1 MTRQRPQV
9 LKAYGTLSGADAVVE
24 LGELGPWRPK
34 LVATDLDGTLLDSAG
49 EVTPRTRAALEACWD
64 AGIPVVGV
72 TGRGPRLLDSVRTA
86 LDGRGIAVLAQ
97 GGFVVDLER
106 DEVLRT
112 VGLPR
117 DQASAVI
124 ARIEQVTGP
133 LIVAVEDAAEQ
144 SEIAGPLRVQHGFN
158 WPYPEPAHLLPR
170 HEVLPDG
177 PVLKAFLRSSTLG
190 QDELLALAKQ
200 VTDPAQAEVTH
211 AGLGFIEV
219 LPPGITK
226 ATGLAIALERYGV
239 GFADVLVF
247 GDMPNDLPMIAA
259 AAAWTAGWALAT
271 ATVRPPAAA
280 TAAIIGRS
288 LGMSP
293 NTSTSPN
300 PTPYRSSAIA
310 RPLALVM
317 PGGSTSMKPSPAWV
331 TSACAGLGFIEVL
344 PPGITKATG
353 LAIALERY
361 GVGFGDV
368 LVFGD
373 MPNDLPMI
381 TAVGAAGGRAVA
393 VANAHPAVRAA
404 TSGVTSGHDADGVA
418 RYLEAVLGDV

>member
-1 MTRQRPQV
+1 MTPQRPQV
-9 LKAYGTLSGADAVVE
+9 LKAYGTLSSADAVVE

-124 ARIEQVTGP
+124 ARIEEVTGP

-144 SEIAGPLRVQHGFN
+144 SEITGPLRVQHGFN

-259 AAAWTAGWALAT
+259 VA
-271 ATVRPPAAA
+271 
-280 TAAIIGRS
+280 
-288 LGMSP
+288 
-293 NTSTSPN
+293 
-300 PTPYRSSAIA
+300 
-310 RPLALVM
+310 
-317 PGGSTSMKPSPAWV
+317 
-331 TSACAGLGFIEVL
+331 E
-344 PPGITKATG
+344 
-353 LAIALERY
+353 
-361 GVGFGDV
+361 
-368 LVFGD
+368 
-373 MPNDLPMI
+373 
-381 TAVGAAGGRAVA
+381 AGGRTVA
-393 VANAHPAVRAA
+393 VANAHPAVQAA
-404 TSGVTSGHDADGVA
+404 AAEVTSGHDADGVA
-418 RYLEAVLGDV
+418 RYLEALSLNGGPTNV

>member
-1 MTRQRPQV
+1 MTPQPPKA
-9 LKAYGTLSGADAVVE
+9 LKAYGVLPGADSVVP
-24 LGELGPWRPK
+24 LGDLGGWRPK
-34 LVATDLDGTLLDSAG
+34 LVATDLDGTLLNSAG
-49 EVTPRTRAALEACWD
+49 EVTPRTRAALEASWD

-72 TGRGPRLLDSVRTA
+72 TGRGPRLLDSVRVA

-106 DEVLRT
+106 HEVLRT

-117 DQASAVI
+117 DQAAAVI
-124 ARIEQVTGP
+124 ARIEEVAGD
-133 LIVAVEDAAEQ
+133 LVIAVEDAAEQ
-144 SEIAGPLRVQHGFN
+144 SEVSGPLRVQHGFN

-170 HEVLPDG
+170 HEVLPEG
-177 PVLKAFLRSSTLG
+177 AVLKAFLRSSTLG
-190 QDELLALAKQ
+190 QDQLLALAKQ
-200 VTDPAQAEVTH
+200 VTDPTQAEVTH

-226 ATGLAIALERYGV
+226 A
-239 GFADVLVF
+239 
-247 GDMPNDLPMIAA
+247 
-259 AAAWTAGWALAT
+259 
-271 ATVRPPAAA
+271 
-280 TAAIIGRS
+280 S
-288 LGMSP
+288 
-293 NTSTSPN
+293 
-300 PTPYRSSAIA
+300 
-310 RPLALVM
+310 
-317 PGGSTSMKPSPAWV
+317 
-331 TSACAGLGFIEVL
+331 
-344 PPGITKATG
+344 G

-381 TAVGAAGGRAVA
+381 TAVAEAGGRAVA

-404 TSGVTSGHDADGVA
+404 TEGVTSGHDADGVA

>member
-1 MTRQRPQV
+1 MTPKPPNA
-9 LKAYGTLSGADAVVE
+9 LKAYGALPGADTVVA
-24 LGELGPWRPK
+24 LGELGAWRPK
-34 LVATDLDGTLLDSAG
+34 LVATDLDGTLLNSAG
-49 EVTPRTRAALEACWD
+49 EVTARTRAALEACWD

-72 TGRGPRLLDSVRTA
+72 TGRGPRLLDSVRVA

-117 DQASAVI
+117 DEAAAVI
-124 ARIEQVTGP
+124 ARIEEVAGD

-144 SEIAGPLRVQHGFN
+144 AQAQGGGDGPLRVQHGFN

-170 HEVLPDG
+170 HEVLPEG
-177 PVLKAFLRSSTLG
+177 SVLKAFLRSSTLG
-190 QDELLALAKQ
+190 QDELLALAQQ
-200 VTDPAQAEVTH
+200 VVDPAQAEVTH
-211 AGLGFIEV
+211 
-219 LPPGITK
+219 
-226 ATGLAIALERYGV
+226 
-239 GFADVLVF
+239 
-247 GDMPNDLPMIAA
+247 
-259 AAAWTAGWALAT
+259 
-271 ATVRPPAAA
+271 
-280 TAAIIGRS
+280 
-288 LGMSP
+288 
-293 NTSTSPN
+293 
-300 PTPYRSSAIA
+300 
-310 RPLALVM
+310 
-317 PGGSTSMKPSPAWV
+317 
-331 TSACAGLGFIEVL
+331 AGLGFIEVL

-381 TAVGAAGGRAVA
+381 TAVAAAGGRAVA

-404 TSGVTSGHDADGVA
+404 TSAVTSGHDADGVA
-418 RYLEAVLGDV
+418 RYLEALFLDGGRPNV

>member
-1 MTRQRPQV
+1 MTAERPKA
-9 LKAYGTLSGADAVVE
+9 LKAYGVLRDADRLVDIAPVA
-24 LGELGPWRPK
+24 GWRPK
-34 LVATDLDGTLLDSAG
+34 LVASDLDGTLLDSQG
-49 EVTPRTRAALEACWD
+49 EVTPRTRAALDACWD

-72 TGRGPRLLDSVRTA
+72 TGRGPRLLDSVRVA

-117 DQASAVI
+117 DQAQAVI
-124 ARIEQVTGP
+124 ERIEAVAGE

-144 SEIAGPLRVQHGFN
+144 TEIAGPLRVQHGFN

-170 HEVLPDG
+170 GEVLPEG

-190 QDELLALAKQ
+190 QDELLARAKQ
-200 VTDPAQAEVTH
+200 VVDPADAEVTH
-211 AGLGFIEV
+211 
-219 LPPGITK
+219 
-226 ATGLAIALERYGV
+226 
-239 GFADVLVF
+239 
-247 GDMPNDLPMIAA
+247 
-259 AAAWTAGWALAT
+259 
-271 ATVRPPAAA
+271 
-280 TAAIIGRS
+280 
-288 LGMSP
+288 
-293 NTSTSPN
+293 
-300 PTPYRSSAIA
+300 
-310 RPLALVM
+310 
-317 PGGSTSMKPSPAWV
+317 
-331 TSACAGLGFIEVL
+331 AGLGFIEVL

-381 TAVGAAGGRAVA
+381 VAVAEAGGRAVA
-393 VANAHPAVRAA
+393 VANAHADVRAA
-404 TSGVTSGHDADGVA
+404 AGELTSGHDADGVA
-418 RYLEAVLGDV
+418 RYLEAVFGV

>member
-1 MTRQRPQV
+1 MSSQRPKA
-9 LKAYGTLSGADAVVE
+9 LKAYGVLPDADRVIDVGD
-24 LGELGPWRPK
+24 LGGWRPK
-34 LVATDLDGTLLDSAG
+34 LVASDLDGTLLDSDG
-49 EVTPRTRAALEACWD
+49 EVSPRTRAALEACWD

-117 DQASAVI
+117 EQAQAVI
-124 ARIEQVTGP
+124 ERIEAVAGD
-133 LIVAVEDAAEQ
+133 LIVAVEDASEQ
-144 SEIAGPLRVQHGFN
+144 SEVSGPLRVQHGFD

-170 HEVLPDG
+170 HEVLPPG
-177 PVLKAFLRSSTLG
+177 AVLKVFLRSPTVE
-190 QDELLALAKQ
+190 QDELLARAKR
-200 VTDPAQAEVTH
+200 VVDPADAEVTH
-211 AGLGFIEV
+211 
-219 LPPGITK
+219 
-226 ATGLAIALERYGV
+226 
-239 GFADVLVF
+239 
-247 GDMPNDLPMIAA
+247 
-259 AAAWTAGWALAT
+259 
-271 ATVRPPAAA
+271 
-280 TAAIIGRS
+280 
-288 LGMSP
+288 
-293 NTSTSPN
+293 
-300 PTPYRSSAIA
+300 
-310 RPLALVM
+310 
-317 PGGSTSMKPSPAWV
+317 
-331 TSACAGLGFIEVL
+331 AGLGFIEVL

-381 TAVGAAGGRAVA
+381 GAVAEAGGRAIA

-404 TSGVTSGHDADGVA
+404 TTGGTSGHDADGVA
-418 RYLEAVLGDV
+418 RYLEAVLADG

>member
-1 MTRQRPQV
+1 MSGERPKA
-9 LKAYGTLSGADAVVE
+9 LKAYGVLQDADTVVR
-24 LGELGPWRPK
+24 LGDLGSWRPK
-34 LVATDLDGTLLDSAG
+34 LVATDLDGTLLDAAG
-49 EVTPRTRAALEACWD
+49 EVTARTRAALTACWD

-72 TGRGPRLLDSVRTA
+72 TGRGPRLLDSVRVA

-97 GGFVVDLER
+97 GGYVVDLER

-117 DQASAVI
+117 DQAAAVI
-124 ARIEQVTGP
+124 ARIEQVAGE

-144 SEIAGPLRVQHGFN
+144 SQALHGADGALRVQHGFN

-170 HEVLPDG
+170 HEVLPEG
-177 PVLKAFLRSSTLG
+177 PVLKVFLRSSALG
-190 QDELLALAKQ
+190 QDELLARAQ
-200 VTDPAQAEVTH
+200 GVVDPADAEVTH

-239 GFADVLVF
+239 GL
-247 GDMPNDLPMIAA
+247 
-259 AAAWTAGWALAT
+259 
-271 ATVRPPAAA
+271 
-280 TAAIIGRS
+280 
-288 LGMSP
+288 
-293 NTSTSPN
+293 
-300 PTPYRSSAIA
+300 
-310 RPLALVM
+310 
-317 PGGSTSMKPSPAWV
+317 
-331 TSACAGLGFIEVL
+331 
-344 PPGITKATG
+344 
-353 LAIALERY
+353 
-361 GVGFGDV
+361 GDV

-381 TAVGAAGGRAVA
+381 TAVAAAGGRAVA

-404 TSGVTSGHDADGVA
+404 TPNVTSGHDADGVA